1 MNHRRAVLAC
11 VALTLSVVA
20 TGCTFV
26 KLQPDAQEIAVL
38 DQKRAQNCE
47 KLGQT
52 KVSVAAAG
60 RGEKYV
66 REDLETLARNSAADM
81 GGDTVAPLSGIKEGK
96 QTYGIYKCIG
106 DE

>member
-1 MNHRRAVLAC
+1 MHHRRAVLAC

-20 TGCTFV
+20 TGCSFV
-26 KLQPDAQEIAVL
+26 KLQPDAQDIAVL
-38 DQKRAQNCE
+38 DQQRAQNC
-47 KLGQT
+47 KKVGQT

-60 RGEKYV
+60 RGEKFV

-81 GGDTVAPLSGIKEGK
+81 GGDTVAPLTAIQEGK

-106 DE
+106 NQ